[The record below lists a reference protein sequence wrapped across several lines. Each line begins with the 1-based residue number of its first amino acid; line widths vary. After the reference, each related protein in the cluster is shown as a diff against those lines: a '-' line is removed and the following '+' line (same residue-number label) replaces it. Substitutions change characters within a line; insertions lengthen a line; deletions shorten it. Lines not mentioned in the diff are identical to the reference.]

1 VVRLAFG
8 TANTKGCSASLLALL
23 SVFFTGCANSCVF
36 GFWNPPNGTTGTVIS
51 NPPSCKLASPKG
63 AIRLVVQLNRSCDLC
78 SGSNRVRVVV
88 LSLSG
93 VEVHS
98 SANAVGESSSWQPLL
113 PEPGKHPIQVKLLSE
128 KLNFLFDDSSE
139 ELAIPAGSYDLVRLR
154 LTRDQTGII
163 DDKPLLGNACGT
175 AELNCV
181 IMADGQIAHLVFE
194 ADTLEFRVSS
204 SATDGGLP
212 SILPDSNNEL
222 LIELTP
228 VSSMV
233 RPFGEATPSF
243 VILPS
248 RADMEPSPRENASTT
263 PEGISSG
270 GLGSSPLL
278 QFIFPHRETYSG
290 ADDTKS
296 WRPRNSSVEPIVR
309 RAGLRRYYSSREE
322 WRS

>member
-1 VVRLAFG
+1 
-8 TANTKGCSASLLALL
+8 
-23 SVFFTGCANSCVF
+23 
-36 GFWNPPNGTTGTVIS
+36 
-51 NPPSCKLASPKG
+51 
-63 AIRLVVQLNRSCDLC
+63 
-78 SGSNRVRVVV
+78 VVV

-113 PEPGKHPIQVKLLSE
+113 REPGKHPIQVKLLSE
-128 KLNFLFDDSSE
+128 KLNFLFDDPSE

-154 LTRDQTGII
+154 LTRDQTGI

-175 AELNCV
+175 AERNCV
-181 IMADGQIAHLVFE
+181 IMAHGQIAHLVFE
-194 ADTLEFRVSS
+194 ADTLEFRLSS
-204 SATDGGLP
+204 RATDGGLP

-263 PEGISSG
+263 PEGISSS

-296 WRPRNSSVEPIVR
+296 
-309 RAGLRRYYSSREE
+309 
-322 WRS
+322 